1 MTISRTIITLAT
13 AILTAKVKLTT
24 TILTAKIKLAVEK
37 YHKNKDK
44 RLD

>member
-1 MTISRTIITLAT
+1 MTISKTIITLAT

>member
-24 TILTAKIKLAVEK
+24 TILTSKIKFAVKK
-37 YHKNKDK
+37 YHRNTDK

>member
-13 AILTAKVKLTT
+13 AILTAKAKLTT